1 MSELKVNTI
10 SEVTGA
16 NGVVIDSVKLKDG
29 GVIIA
34 DAGNIGSASD
44 TDAIAIASGGGVT
57 FSQAATFSS
66 TIASTGAI
74 TSNAGV
80 VIDNITI
87 DGTEIDLS
95 SGDLTLD
102 VAGDIILDAD
112 GGDVKI
118 NDGGTAIAELTNSS
132 TDFVIKSVTNDKDII
147 FKGVDNSSAIT
158 ALTLDMSAAGAATF
172 NNNVTVGDNLNMTT
186 DSSVIAFGADSE
198 ITLTHSADSG
208 LILKHTATADDKPVS
223 LTLQTG
229 ETDMAAND
237 VIGKIDFQAPDEAT
251 GTDAILVAAGIE
263 AISEGDF
270 SSSANATKLSFKTAA
285 SEAAAEKM
293 SLSSAGLLTVANGL
307 TLSDGDVTVA
317 SGHGISFAATS
328 DGAGTDTSEL
338 LDDYEEGTWSPALNN
353 FGGSNE
359 TFIAPRYTKIGRL
372 VTVSCQLQI
381 GSFPSDGSTFALSGL
396 PYTCKN
402 AGGTTF
408 GTVPFR
414 QTNSNIMGLT
424 IGDNN
429 TVMEMYGLDDGGG
442 QFNYNDFGQS
452 KQMAFVAQYETD

>member
-1 MSELKVNTI
+1 MSELKVNKI
-10 SEVTGA
+10 SPQSGTAFTLGDSGDTFTVPSGATLTVSGTLTQTGA
-16 NGVVIDSVKLKDG
+16 QTFDG
-29 GVIIA
+29 GVE
-34 DAGNIGSASD
+34 
-44 TDAIAIASGGGVT
+44 
-57 FSQAATFSS
+57 
-66 TIASTGAI
+66 
-74 TSNAGV
+74 
-80 VIDNITI
+80 IDNFTI
-87 DGTEIDLS
+87 NGSEIDLS
-95 SGDLTLD
+95 SGDMTLD

-112 GGDVKI
+112 GGEVLFHDAT
-118 NDGGTAIAELTNSS
+118 TAMGHISMASS
-132 TDFVIKSVTNDKDII
+132 NITLKSLVSDKDII
-147 FKGVDNSSAIT
+147 FQGNDGGAGIT

-317 SGHGISFAATS
+317 SGHGISFAATG
-328 DGAGTDTSEL
+328 DGSSTMINEL
-338 LDDYEEGTWSPALNN
+338 LDDYEEGTWTPT
-353 FGGSNE
+353 FGNYGGTDQTASGE
-359 TFIAPRYTKIGRL
+359 YTKIGELIIAGGR
-372 VTVSCQLQI
+372 I
-381 GSFPSDGSTFALSGL
+381 GTDGSSDSSVVQIAGL
-396 PYTCKN
+396 PYTISN
-402 AGGTTF
+402 SPAINGHGGLLINFTTSSQAMRAQ
-408 GTVPFR
+408 TV
-414 QTNSNIMGLT
+414 
-424 IGDNN
+424 NN
-429 TVMEMYGLDDGGG
+429 TSYVEFSDASGNSV
-442 QFNYNDFGQS
+442 NYNDFGAN
-452 KQMAFVAQYETD
+452 KEIRFTIIYKVA